1 MSRTRQ
7 DKPRLLV
14 RTFGVTFFS
23 AQTFSYT
30 AGGWDQLIYAVKGV
44 VTVRSARDAWVLP
57 AQRALWVPNGVKAD
71 IEIPGPVSLR
81 SLYFREKLVSSL
93 PRKCEV
99 VNVSPLLRELILETM
114 RFGILH
120 GNVARERNIARVL
133 ADQLKSVRSVPLQ
146 LPTPHDPRAQR
157 AVALMLAEPASGAV
171 DALAKR
177 AGASVRTLER
187 LFRAETS
194 MPLAAWRRRMRV
206 LTALRLL
213 AAGESVT
220 QVALAVGYDSIS
232 AFVAMF
238 RRELG
243 VTPAR
248 YFS

>member
-1 MSRTRQ
+1 MSRIRQ
-7 DKPRLLV
+7 SSGKLLV
-14 RTFGVTFFS
+14 RTFSVTFYS
-23 AQTFSYT
+23 PQTFSY
-30 AGGWDQLIYAVKGV
+30 ASEGWDQLVYALKGV

-57 AQRALWVPNGVKAD
+57 AQRALWVPNGLEAH

-81 SLYFREKLVSSL
+81 SLYLVQGLVPSL
-93 PRKCEV
+93 PRECSV

-114 RFGILH
+114 RLGMLH
-120 GNVARERNIARVL
+120 GRLAPQRNLARVL
-133 ADQLKSVRSVPLQ
+133 VDQLRSIPSVPLQ
-146 LPTPHDPRAQR
+146 LPMPSEPRAYR
-157 AVALMLAEPASGAV
+157 AATLMLADPASGDVA
-171 DALAKR
+171 DLAKR

-206 LTALRLL
+206 LNALRLL

-220 QVALAVGYDSIS
+220 RVALEVGYDSTS

-248 YFS
+248 YFA